1 MFRPRAPADYA
12 PRPGDIICRG
22 RGSTREITDF
32 RSLPADAELH
42 CDIVVTNANGKL
54 ESIGGN
60 VRQSVSLSERE
71 VDAAGK
77 LGAPWFVVIE
87 NRYPDPLTPVAFR

>member
-1 MFRPRAPADYA
+1 M
-12 PRPGDIICRG
+12 
-22 RGSTREITDF
+22 
-32 RSLPADAELH
+32 
-42 CDIVVTNANGKL
+42 VTNANGKL

-60 VRQSVSLSERE
+60 VRQSVSMSERE

-87 NRYPDPLTPVAFR
+87 NRYPDLQTPVAFR

>member
-1 MFRPRAPADYA
+1 M
-12 PRPGDIICRG
+12 PG
-22 RGSTREITDF
+22 
-32 RSLPADAELH
+32 DAELH
-42 CDIVVTNANGKL
+42 CDIVVTNADGKL

-60 VRQSVSLSERE
+60 VRQSVSLSERD

-87 NRYPDPLTPVAFR
+87 NHYPDPQTPVAFR